1 MLIELAG
8 RRPMLRRD
16 ARATGAGGSELVV
29 DARKLAFASP
39 LDVAAITA
47 LARRADARGRRVTV
61 VMPTDINVASYLQ
74 RMDVVRQLPPS
85 AQILGTIP
93 AELRSDCS
101 QVLVEVSPLSAITAQ
116 SLAERLGRLASA
128 RFAPDSAAAVFRSI
142 GELIDNAT
150 SHGGSPL
157 GAFLA
162 AQAYTGAT
170 TGRPGFEFAVCDTG
184 VGIREHLRRNPDY
197 RKIPDAASAIACA
210 LRPGVTGTGEKRGY
224 GLSDLLRVTSDG
236 GTGRLVLR
244 SEDGIASIV
253 LRHDQ
258 QRHAITTAAPAIS
271 GTWAWLRSQFP

>member
-16 ARATGAGGSELVV
+16 TAATPAGGSHLVV
-29 DARKLAFASP
+29 DARNLLFASP
-39 LDVAAITA
+39 LDVAAIIA
-47 LARRADARGRRVTV
+47 LTRRADNRGRSVTL
-61 VMPTDINVASYLQ
+61 VMPTDVNVGSYLQ
-74 RMDVVRQLPPS
+74 RMDVLRQLPTS
-85 AQILGTIP
+85 AQVLGTIP
-93 AELRSDCS
+93 AEVRSDCS
-101 QVLVEVSPLSAITAQ
+101 DVLVEVSPLSATTAQ
-116 SLAERLGRLASA
+116 SLVARLGRLASA
-128 RFAPDSAAAVFRSI
+128 HFAPASAAAVFRSI

-150 SHGGSPL
+150 SHGGSRL

-184 VGIREHLRRNPDY
+184 IGIREHLRSNPKF
-197 RKIPDAASAIACA
+197 RKIPDATSAIACA
-210 LRPGVTGTGEKRGY
+210 LQPGVTGTGEQRGY

-244 SEDGIASIV
+244 SEDGIASVV
-253 LRHDQ
+253 LRRDQ
-258 QRHAITTAAPAIS
+258 RRRAITTATPAIS